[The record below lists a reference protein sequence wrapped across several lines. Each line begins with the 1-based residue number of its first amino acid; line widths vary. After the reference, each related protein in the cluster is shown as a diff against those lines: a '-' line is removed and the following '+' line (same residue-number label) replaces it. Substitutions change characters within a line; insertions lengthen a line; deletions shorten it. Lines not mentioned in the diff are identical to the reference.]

1 MKTGDT
7 IGKYRLVSRLGRGGM
22 GEVWLATATG
32 YGGFTKTVVLKT
44 LLPELAS
51 DPLFVELLAR
61 EAKTCSALSHPNLI
75 EVFDFT
81 KQADVYLLAME
92 HVLGQPLNAIM
103 RAAHARGEGLPAWFA
118 LRVAWEVC
126 CGVQYAHELGV
137 IHCDLSPSNVM
148 ITYTGQTKVLD
159 FGVAHA
165 AAHGPKS
172 DRLKGKYSYMA
183 PERIKTRATD
193 RRTDIYALGVML
205 YLVFTGRLPFVGE
218 TDAELFHR
226 ITHDKLVAPSVHAEV
241 DTWIEQVI
249 LRALHPDPTR
259 RYQTMNEVLEALAPC
274 LEGQLGTYGQ
284 QHVAAYLA
292 TLFGPRPSAEYG
304 PRPLPSVPPP
314 VRAERVP
321 GAVIRED
328 SDEIEIDLET
338 APHLVPRAPM
348 PVFDTSTPVRI
359 PAPPP
364 APRGRMPLGSEQ
376 IPSLA
381 KPAPPPA
388 VPEPVSELS
397 GKPDK
402 RPLPVFAQASTPLE
416 PKTAVQ
422 SLFGDIRGTTSS
434 TAVAGLFARG
444 TRDDLRDDVRAAGH
458 PFATISTAGPDA
470 SSDEPPAPAPS
481 WPPPD
486 PQARADREHT
496 RGAFGA
502 YSTRTAASDE
512 AWPWPTSRTKTE

>member
-1 MKTGDT
+1 
-7 IGKYRLVSRLGRGGM
+7 
-22 GEVWLATATG
+22 
-32 YGGFTKTVVLKT
+32 
-44 LLPELAS
+44 
-51 DPLFVELLAR
+51 
-61 EAKTCSALSHPNLI
+61 
-75 EVFDFT
+75 
-81 KQADVYLLAME
+81 
-92 HVLGQPLNAIM
+92 
-103 RAAHARGEGLPAWFA
+103 
-118 LRVAWEVC
+118 
-126 CGVQYAHELGV
+126 
-137 IHCDLSPSNVM
+137 
-148 ITYTGQTKVLD
+148 
-159 FGVAHA
+159 
-165 AAHGPKS
+165 
-172 DRLKGKYSYMA
+172 
-183 PERIKTRATD
+183 
-193 RRTDIYALGVML
+193 VML

-249 LRALHPDPTR
+249 LRALHPDPNR

-292 TLFGPRPSAEYG
+292 TLFGPRPATDYG
-304 PRPLPSVPPP
+304 PRPLPAVPPP
-314 VRAERVP
+314 VRVERVP
-321 GAVIRED
+321 GAVARED

-338 APHLVPRAPM
+338 APHLVPRAPV

-376 IPSLA
+376 MATLA
-381 KPAPPPA
+381 KSAAP
-388 VPEPVSELS
+388 VPEPISELS

-402 RPLPVFAQASTPLE
+402 GPLPVFAQASTPLE

-422 SLFGDIRGTTSS
+422 SLFGARGASTSPTT
-434 TAVAGLFARG
+434 VAGLFARG
-444 TRDDLRDDVRAAGH
+444 TRDDLRDDLRGAGH
-458 PFATISTAGPDA
+458 PFATTSAVGADGASDA
-470 SSDEPPAPAPS
+470 PVAVPPAPVPS

-486 PQARADREHT
+486 SPARADREHT

-502 YSTRTAASDE
+502 YSTRSSATDE